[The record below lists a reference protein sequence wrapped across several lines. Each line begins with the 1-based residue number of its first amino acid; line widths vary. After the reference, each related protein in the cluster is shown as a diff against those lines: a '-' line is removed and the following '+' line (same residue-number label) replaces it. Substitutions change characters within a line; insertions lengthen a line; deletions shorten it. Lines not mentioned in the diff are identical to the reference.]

1 MNKERM
7 KLWLK
12 ILKSGKYKPTS
23 GNYLCKNEKYTPIG
37 ALMCSFHK
45 DIKLLGNGIKGFDGH
60 YSGCSEKIA
69 KWLGF
74 TDRFY
79 MYNINI
85 LGDRFGRFF
94 ENDAGHKDWSK
105 CIQAIEKLING

>member
-12 ILKSGKYKPTS
+12 ILKSGKYKPTTS
-23 GNYLCKNEKYTPIG
+23 NYLCNKGKYSPIG
-37 ALMCSFHK
+37 TMMGLVHKITKDHESGVKSFE
-45 DIKLLGNGIKGFDGH
+45 GH
-60 YSGCSEKIA
+60 YSACSDKLA

-85 LGDRFGRFF
+85 LGDCFGRFF
-94 ENDAGHKDWSK
+94 ENDARHKDWSK